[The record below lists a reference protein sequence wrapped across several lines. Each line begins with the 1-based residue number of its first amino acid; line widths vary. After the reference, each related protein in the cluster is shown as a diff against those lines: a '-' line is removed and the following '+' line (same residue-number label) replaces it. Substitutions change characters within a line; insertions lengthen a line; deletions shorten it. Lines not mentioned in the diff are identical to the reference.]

1 MGYDNLLVEVA
12 EGGVGVVTL
21 NRPERLNALSHDLMR
36 ELDEVL
42 TGFEHDEDVR
52 CVVLTGAGERAF
64 SSGADIHEAIERGE
78 ERGFGPYQWHF
89 ATLRKPT
96 IGALNGLAF
105 GGGALLATELDIR
118 IGCDRTQF
126 RFVQAAAGRIG
137 VTWTLPL
144 IVGWARAKELLLTA
158 RVVEAEEAYQMG
170 LLNKLV
176 APDEVLPAAIDL
188 ARQIAKHKPAV
199 IQGLK
204 QLLGEQVGRSWEDML
219 ASERAF
225 RDTVPPPPPPTEAFR
240 EFLARKRRG
249 FT

>member
-1 MGYDNLLVEVA
+1 M
-12 EGGVGVVTL
+12 
-21 NRPERLNALSHDLMR
+21 
-36 ELDEVL
+36 
-42 TGFEHDEDVR
+42 
-52 CVVLTGAGERAF
+52 
-64 SSGADIHEAIERGE
+64 
-78 ERGFGPYQWHF
+78 
-89 ATLRKPT
+89 
-96 IGALNGLAF
+96 
-105 GGGALLATELDIR
+105 
-118 IGCDRTQF
+118 
-126 RFVQAAAGRIG
+126 QAAAGRIG

-249 FT
+249 FA